1 MLTFLPSKLKQFLQ
15 REWLTIIYTTIGTII
30 ISFAL
35 VALIMPYRFAS
46 AGLTGIALIS
56 HYALNI
62 SPAWIIAIGNT
73 VLLLWGWKVLSP
85 RFVIWTFYVSIL
97 MTVSV
102 MFFELFTYPLIQNVF
117 LAAILGGVL
126 GGLGMGLIFLGGGSS
141 GGTDIIVMAARKKY
155 GIDVGMYS
163 FYINMGILLASW
175 FVVDLEQLL
184 MGGVLLYIES
194 LTIDNVL
201 KSFDRRKQL
210 MIITQKP
217 GEVKR
222 FIIEELDRSTTIIDA
237 RGAYSGEPKN
247 MIMVVLTRRQ
257 AMELK
262 RHVVSIDPMTFIILS
277 DVAEVVGDGFKHW
290 KNI

>member
-62 SPAWIIAIGNT
+62 SQQVDHCHREYCFIALGLESS
-73 VLLLWGWKVLSP
+73 VP

-141 GGTDIIVMAARKKY
+141 GEQ
-155 GIDVGMYS
+155 
-163 FYINMGILLASW
+163 ILLLW
-175 FVVDLEQLL
+175 
-184 MGGVLLYIES
+184 
-194 LTIDNVL
+194 
-201 KSFDRRKQL
+201 RREK
-210 MIITQKP
+210 IW
-217 GEVKR
+217 
-222 FIIEELDRSTTIIDA
+222 
-237 RGAYSGEPKN
+237 Y
-247 MIMVVLTRRQ
+247 
-257 AMELK
+257 
-262 RHVVSIDPMTFIILS
+262 
-277 DVAEVVGDGFKHW
+277 
-290 KNI
+290 